1 MRTLFIIFVTIGL
14 LALAGFVL
22 YKVSEIENVRYDL
35 NSCTV
40 HRWTN
45 SFNQEHNYS
54 YHESL
59 TEEQCEQ
66 LKKEL
71 LK

>member
-1 MRTLFIIFVTIGL
+1 MRTLFVIFMTIVL
-14 LALAGFVL
+14 LTITGFAL
-22 YKVSEIENVRYDL
+22 YKVSEVENKNYDL
-35 NSCTV
+35 TTCTV
-40 HRWTN
+40 RRWKQSLN
-45 SFNQEHNYS
+45 VNHNY
-54 YHESL
+54 YYTESL

>member
-14 LALAGFVL
+14 LALAGFAL
-22 YKVSEIENVRYDL
+22 YQLSEVENKNYDL
-35 NSCTV
+35 TTCAV
-40 HRWTN
+40 LRWKQSLN
-45 SFNQEHNYS
+45 VNHNY
-54 YHESL
+54 YYTEPL